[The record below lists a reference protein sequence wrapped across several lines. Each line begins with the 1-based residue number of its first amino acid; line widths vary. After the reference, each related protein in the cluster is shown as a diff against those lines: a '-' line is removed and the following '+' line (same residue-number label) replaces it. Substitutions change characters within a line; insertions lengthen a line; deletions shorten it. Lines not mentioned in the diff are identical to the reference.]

1 MQSGRDGQFR
11 PECGWLDL
19 VLNWGSKLALGA
31 GRAARGEGG
40 HLGSAN
46 DNRGFRWRLGLWS
59 LLIVA
64 WLVTLLY
71 MWTAFA
77 TFPSAERLEQSRP
90 MPIPTLGTAAMLA
103 ARSAA
108 ELGVL
113 LALLWPWWR
122 RWYPGRALL
131 AAVAAGGWFLAT
143 TPLSL
148 SAMGWVHRRWLAAM
162 VLLAFA
168 TFAASSAARARR
180 WLFADDPDDREAA
193 A

>member
-1 MQSGRDGQFR
+1 VRVVR
-11 PECGWLDL
+11 P
-19 VLNWGSKLALGA
+19 A
-31 GRAARGEGG
+31 GEGG

-131 AAVAAGGWFLAT
+131 AAVAAGGWFLAHHAPVPVRHGLGAPALAGRNGT
-143 TPLSL
+143 ARPRYVCCQQRGACEAL
-148 SAMGWVHRRWLAAM
+148 AVRR
-162 VLLAFA
+162 
-168 TFAASSAARARR
+168 
-180 WLFADDPDDREAA
+180 
-193 A
+193 